1 MVSDTLNG
9 FEGKDVTIEM
19 MINVTDMTEEE
30 LDECVTGMVLSTT
43 GAKKRIARGV
53 ELPCLPA
60 YLFVSDTVTVRLN
73 P

>member
-1 MVSDTLNG
+1 MTSTGRAAAKDGGGKVVGDTLNG

-43 GAKKRIARGV
+43 
-53 ELPCLPA
+53 
-60 YLFVSDTVTVRLN
+60 VRLN
-73 P
+73 G

>member
-1 MVSDTLNG
+1 
-9 FEGKDVTIEM
+9 
-19 MINVTDMTEEE
+19 MTEED